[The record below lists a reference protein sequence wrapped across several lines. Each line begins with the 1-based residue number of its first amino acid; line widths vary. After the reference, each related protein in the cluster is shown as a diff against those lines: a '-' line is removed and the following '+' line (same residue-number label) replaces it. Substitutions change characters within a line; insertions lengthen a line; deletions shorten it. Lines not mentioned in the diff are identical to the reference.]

1 MEPLMKKNHILRL
14 LLALCLIGMS
24 AGTVFAGAWTQ
35 EKGKSY
41 HRAAAN
47 YYYADEDY
55 DANGDSSSM
64 PFNGEF
70 TDFNLNYYLE
80 YGILDELTVI
90 GSVYYK
96 MIERE
101 DDDYKY
107 ETDGMGDMDLGLRY
121 RLHASDIGIFSVQG
135 LVKIPEFYDEDD
147 ALPLG
152 NGQYDYELRLLFGRS
167 LWPMIPGYINLEA
180 GYRWRAKAP
189 SDEFRYLVEIGSEL
203 GKDFYARAKLDA
215 LVSMDNVDKD
225 TDDLGNPT
233 STLEYDL
240 AKLDLT
246 LGYHITTEWGL
257 ELGYTPAVWGENT
270 AKGDT
275 WTVAISFQPGK

>member
-1 MEPLMKKNHILRL
+1 MKKNNILL
-14 LLALCLIGMS
+14 PILAASLILIS
-24 AGTVFAGAWTQ
+24 AGSVFAGAWTQ

-41 HRAAAN
+41 HQVAAN
-47 YYYADEDY
+47 YYYADEEYNAD
-55 DANGDSSSM
+55 GDSRPM
-64 PFNGEF
+64 AFNGEF
-70 TDFNLNYYLE
+70 TDSNLNYYTE
-80 YGILDELTVI
+80 YGILDELTVMA
-90 GSVYYK
+90 SVYYK

-101 DDDYKY
+101 DDYYKY
-107 ETDGMGDMDLGLRY
+107 ETNGMGDVDLGARY
-121 RLHASDIGIFSVQG
+121 RLHSSGIGIFSLQG

-152 NGQYDYELRLLFGRS
+152 NGQYDYELRLLYGRS
-167 LWPMIPGYINLEA
+167 LWPMIPGYMNLEA

-203 GKDFYARAKLDA
+203 GQNFYARAKLDA
-215 LVSMDNVDKD
+215 LVSMDNADTV
-225 TDDLGNPT
+225 TDDFGNPT

-246 LGYHITTEWGL
+246 LGYHIAKDWGL

-270 AKGDT
+270 AKGAT
-275 WTVAISFQPGK
+275 WTFAVSFQPGK

>member
-1 MEPLMKKNHILRL
+1 MKKNNILL
-14 LLALCLIGMS
+14 PILAASLILIS
-24 AGTVFAGAWTQ
+24 AGSVFAGAWTQ

-41 HRAAAN
+41 HRVAAN
-47 YYYADEDY
+47 YYYADEEYNAD
-55 DANGDSSSM
+55 GDSRPM
-64 PFNGEF
+64 AFNGEF
-70 TDFNLNYYLE
+70 TDSNLNYYTE
-80 YGILDELTVI
+80 YGILDELTVMA
-90 GSVYYK
+90 SVYYK

-101 DDDYKY
+101 DDYYKY
-107 ETDGMGDMDLGLRY
+107 ETNGMGDVDLGARY
-121 RLHASDIGIFSVQG
+121 RLHSSDIGIFSLQG

-152 NGQYDYELRLLFGRS
+152 NGQYDYELRLLYGRS
-167 LWPMIPGYINLEA
+167 LWPMIPGYMNLEA

-203 GKDFYARAKLDA
+203 GQNFYARAKLDA
-215 LVSMDNVDKD
+215 LVSMDNAD
-225 TDDLGNPT
+225 TVTHDFGNPT

-257 ELGYTPAVWGENT
+257 ELGCTPALWGENT
-270 AKGDT
+270 AKGAT
-275 WTVAISFQPGK
+275 WTLAVSFQPGK

>member
-1 MEPLMKKNHILRL
+1 MELLVYKKINKNIILRL
-14 LLALCLIGMS
+14 LLVLCLIGIS
-24 AGTVFAGAWTQ
+24 SEKVFAGAWTQ

-47 YYYADEDY
+47 YYYADEEY
-55 DANGDSSSM
+55 DMDGDSRAM
-64 PFNGEF
+64 AFNGEF

-101 DDDYKY
+101 DDFFKY
-107 ETDGMGDMDLGLRY
+107 ETDGIGDMDLGLRY
-121 RLHASDIGIFSVQG
+121 RLHNSNIGIFSVQG

-152 NGQYDYELRLLFGRS
+152 NGQYDYELRILYGRS
-167 LWPMIPGYINLEA
+167 LWPVIPGYMNLEA

-189 SDEFRYLVEIGSEL
+189 SDEFRYLVEIGSEF
-203 GKDFYARAKLDA
+203 GKNFYGRAKLDA
-215 LVSMDNVDKD
+215 LVSMDNADNV
-225 TDDLGNPT
+225 TDDFGNPT

-246 LGYHITTEWGL
+246 LGYHITTQWGL
-257 ELGYTPAVWGENT
+257 ELGYTPAVWGEKT
-270 AKGDT
+270 AKGAT
-275 WTVAISFQPGK
+275 

>member
-1 MEPLMKKNHILRL
+1 MMKKRILL
-14 LLALCLIGMS
+14 QPMLAACLVLMT
-24 AGTVFAGAWTQ
+24 AGVVFAGAWTQ

-47 YYYADEDY
+47 YYYADEEY
-55 DANGDSSSM
+55 DADGDSRSI

-70 TDFNLNYYLE
+70 TDFNLNYYME

-90 GSVYYK
+90 GSLYYK

-101 DDDYKY
+101 DDYYKY

-121 RLHASDIGIFSVQG
+121 RLHNSNIGIFSVQG

-152 NGQYDYELRLLFGRS
+152 NGQYDYELRFLYGRS
-167 LWPMIPGYINLEA
+167 LWPMIPGYMNLEA
-180 GYRWRAKAP
+180 GYRWRAKSP
-189 SDEFRYLVEIGSEL
+189 SDEFRYLLEIGSEF
-203 GKDFYARAKLDA
+203 GKNFYGRAKLDA
-215 LVSMDNVDKD
+215 LVSMDNADD
-225 TDDLGNPT
+225 NTDDFGNPT

-246 LGYHITTEWGL
+246 LGYHMTSEWGL
-257 ELGYTPAVWGENT
+257 ELAFTPAVWGENT
-270 AKGDT
+270 AKGAT
-275 WTVAISFQPGK
+275 WTFAVSFQPGK

>member
-1 MEPLMKKNHILRL
+1 MKKNNILL
-14 LLALCLIGMS
+14 PILAASLILIS
-24 AGTVFAGAWTQ
+24 AGSVFAGAWTQ

-41 HRAAAN
+41 HRVAAN
-47 YYYADEDY
+47 YYYADEEYNAD
-55 DANGDSSSM
+55 GDSRPM
-64 PFNGEF
+64 AFNGEF
-70 TDFNLNYYLE
+70 TDSNLNYYTE
-80 YGILDELTVI
+80 YGILDELTVMA
-90 GSVYYK
+90 SVYYK

-101 DDDYKY
+101 DDYYKY
-107 ETDGMGDMDLGLRY
+107 ETNGMGDVDLGARY
-121 RLHASDIGIFSVQG
+121 RLHSSDIGIFSLQG

-152 NGQYDYELRLLFGRS
+152 NGQYDYELRLLYGRS
-167 LWPMIPGYINLEA
+167 LWPMIPGYMNLEA

-203 GKDFYARAKLDA
+203 GQNFYARAKLDA
-215 LVSMDNVDKD
+215 LVSMDNADTV
-225 TDDLGNPT
+225 TDDFGNPT

-246 LGYHITTEWGL
+246 LGYHIAKDWGL

-270 AKGDT
+270 AKGAT
-275 WTVAISFQPGK
+275 WTFAVSFQPGK